1 MRRAWR
7 SFLVVRFDRFSSY
20 RNYNSSSFCPKHGL
34 RSDLRVPNCKN
45 FPGGAPPNPPPSL
58 FTLTRTQWPYHSKIV
73 GAGPVTVFPRS
84 RQTWWCLE
92 DQHSLCKWHQ
102 LYFPLLC
109 LSSEHGRGYE
119 VGVGNTDGNFASSL
133 SASSESKLE
142 YNHVL
147 NSVTCL

>member
-1 MRRAWR
+1 MCLSEEKLQMLHRVTQCMMYM
-7 SFLVVRFDRFSSY
+7 FQLM
-20 RNYNSSSFCPKHGL
+20 PK
-34 RSDLRVPNCKN
+34 S
-45 FPGGAPPNPPPSL
+45 
-58 FTLTRTQWPYHSKIV
+58 T
-73 GAGPVTVFPRS
+73 
-84 RQTWWCLE
+84 CLWL
-92 DQHSLCKWHQ
+92 SCKWDQ

-119 VGVGNTDGNFASSL
+119 VGVGNTDGNVASSL